1 MTAVRRPARMG
12 SLSGRHSRCSVRPCN
27 STLRP
32 IAEDLRQLTKDK
44 HVKQVVAIV
53 KPFLAEKVLAALRLA
68 PLEALSVREVKGF
81 GRQKSYLDQY
91 GASEYSH
98 TFLPKVEITMWVE
111 DGRADEIIRKVIE
124 ASRTGRMGDG
134 KIMVLPVMRYESV
147 IDLGDDHDSTTN
159 AEPKSSTELNTE

>member
-1 MTAVRRPARMG
+1 M
-12 SLSGRHSRCSVRPCN
+12 
-27 STLRP
+27 
-32 IAEDLRQLTKDK
+32 
-44 HVKQVVAIV
+44 KQVVAIV

-91 GASEYSH
+91 GTSEYSH

-111 DGRADEIIRKVIE
+111 DARAEEIVRKVVD

-134 KIMVLPVMRYESV
+134 KIMVLPVARYESV
-147 IDLGDDHDSTTN
+147 IDIGPDESTSDTGSN
-159 AEPKSSTELNTE
+159 D